1 MLLLL
6 TQLSLMA
13 MDNILLFGLKILPTA
28 RNLTTE
34 LEVALTK
41 ILIHIQEVALLM
53 MLTADQ
59 INSDQLSW
67 LKKGTI
73 HTISKIHSALNTAH
87 GDNMEIKTRQWVCW
101 TIMIV
106 LHLDQINLSNRMVL
120 NLDGVFIN
128 NIQLNTAL
136 LTDRDG
142 LIK

>member
-1 MLLLL
+1 M
-6 TQLSLMA
+6 TR
-13 MDNILLFGLKILPTA
+13 T
-28 RNLTTE
+28 
-34 LEVALTK
+34 
-41 ILIHIQEVALLM
+41 LIHIQEVALLM
-53 MLTADQ
+53 ILTEDQ

-73 HTISKIHSALNTAH
+73 LTISKIHSVLNTAL
-87 GDNMEIKTRQWVCW
+87 GDNMVIKTQQWVCW